1 VKILIVGAG
10 IGGLAAA
17 LSLDAA
23 GLGAQVQ
30 VVDAVSEL
38 RPLGVGI
45 NLLPHATR
53 ELIELGFGPDLE
65 RIAVPTAE
73 VVMMDAFGNRIWQQP
88 RGLAAGYN
96 WPQYSIHRGE
106 LQALLLAAVRERLGP
121 DSVRTSRA
129 FAELTQDGERVVT
142 RLVGRDGQDA
152 ETVESDL
159 VIGADGLHSAVRARF
174 HPDEGA
180 PRWSGIAMWRG
191 CTEAEPFLTGR
202 SMMWAG
208 SNRRAK
214 FVAYPI
220 SPPRGDRGRVLVNWV
235 AEVRVDTGAAQA
247 PDWNRG
253 GRLDDVAPHFA
264 GWTLAGVDVREL
276 MAASPDILEYPMV
289 DRDPLPFWGRG
300 RVTLLGDAAHPM
312 YPIGSNGGSQA
323 VLDARH
329 LAHALAQADD
339 PAAGLAGYEAARR
352 PATAAIVRANR
363 TFPMDRTLDLV
374 AERAPRGFTAIEDVL
389 SASELTAINQA
400 FRKTTGTDAEELNQR
415 ASLSIVR

>member
-1 VKILIVGAG
+1 VEILIVGAG

-23 GLGAQVQ
+23 GVGARIQ

-53 ELIELGFGPDLE
+53 ELIELGFE
-65 RIAVPTAE
+65 RELARMAVPTAE
-73 VVMMDAFGNRIWQQP
+73 VVVMDVFGNRIWQQP
-88 RGLAAGYN
+88 RGLGAGYN
-96 WPQYSIHRGE
+96 WPQYSIHRGG

-129 FAELTQDGERVVT
+129 FAELRQDGERVLT

-152 ETVESDL
+152 ETVESDI
-159 VIGADGLHSAVRARF
+159 VIGADGLHSAVRAQF

-180 PRWSGIAMWRG
+180 PRWSGITMWRG
-191 CTEAEPFLTGR
+191 CAEIDPFLTGR

-220 SPPRGDRGRVLVNWV
+220 SPARDGGGRVLTNWV
-235 AEVRVDTGAAQA
+235 AEVRVGDSAAQA
-247 PDWNRG
+247 PDWNRL
-253 GRLDDVAPHFA
+253 GRLRDVAPHFED
-264 GWTLAGVDVREL
+264 WTLAGVDVCGL
-276 MAASPDILEYPMV
+276 MAASPRILEYPMA

-329 LAHALAQADD
+329 LAHALAHAGD
-339 PAAGLAGYEAARR
+339 PVAGLAAYEATRR

-363 TFPMDRTLDLV
+363 VFPMDQTLDLV
-374 AERAPRGFTAIEDVL
+374 ADRAPKGFDSIEDVL
-389 SASELTAINQA
+389 SASELAAINQA
-400 FRKTTGTDAEELNQR
+400 FRRTTGIDAQELNQR
-415 ASLSIVR
+415 ASLSVFR